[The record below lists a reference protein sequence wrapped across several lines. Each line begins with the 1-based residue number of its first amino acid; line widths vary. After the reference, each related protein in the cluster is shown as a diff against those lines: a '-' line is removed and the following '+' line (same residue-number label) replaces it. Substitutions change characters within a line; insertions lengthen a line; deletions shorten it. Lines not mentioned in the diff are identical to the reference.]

1 MSIAIPFL
9 ALLLAGAFAAYHRM
23 RLAVWVAIAASLLL
37 VCWWL
42 GANHAA
48 TIVALLLLVAIS
60 VTLLVPA
67 LRKPWI
73 TAPLLTFY
81 TKILPPLSDTERTA
95 LEAGT
100 VGFEGQLFSGKPD
113 WSQLLSQPKPALTAE
128 EQAFLDGPCEA
139 LCRMTDDW
147 DISHV
152 RADLPPELWAFM
164 KDNKFFGLNIP
175 KSYGG
180 LGFSALMNHKVIQ
193 KLSSISSTVSTTVG
207 VPNSLG
213 PAELLMHYGTEEQK
227 QHYLPRLADG
237 REVPCFA
244 LTGPFAGSDA
254 TSIPDA
260 GIVAMGQWNG
270 AQVLGIRLTMD
281 KRYITL
287 APVATLIGVAF
298 RMYDPDG
305 LLGDKKDIGISLA
318 LVPRDTPGLEIGR
331 RHFPLNNPFQNG
343 PVRGDNVFVPLSQ
356 LIGGEDYAGR
366 GWQMLMECLSIGRSI
381 TLPSIA
387 SGGSKMAACVTGAYA
402 RIRKQFGLSVGRFEG
417 VEEALARIAGK
428 AYAISAL
435 SQATAA
441 AVSRGENPAVPSTI
455 AKYHCTEMGREVMRD
470 AMDIHGGKGIILGP
484 RNYLGRAWQAL
495 PISITVEGANIMTR
509 SLMIFG
515 QGAILC
521 HPWVMKEMK
530 AAQLEDPVERIDTF
544 DRNLFGHIG
553 FAISNAVRAFWF
565 GLTSSMIGKAPGDDY
580 TRRFYRKLDR
590 YSAALAVMADTSMLL
605 LGGKLKF
612 KESLSGRLGDVLSQL
627 YIASSLLKRYEDE
640 GRPVGDQPLLAWAF
654 HDAIN
659 KIETALSGALRNFPI
674 RPVGWLLWLL
684 IFPLGRRAQPPSD
697 RLGHRAASLLMT
709 PCDARTR
716 LAEGVFLTPGEHN
729 PAGRIDSYLPL
740 VILAEPVERKFL
752 KALKNS
758 DIQALGFDAQLDE
771 GVREGWITADE
782 RAQLEELRAMTLDA
796 ITVDDFEAWELQSAG
811 YRSESGNEKNVVDA
825 AISNARVAA

>member
-1 MSIAIPFL
+1 MSVLLPFL
-9 ALLLAGAFAAYHRM
+9 ALLLAGLVVAYHRM
-23 RLAVWVAIAASLLL
+23 RLAVWVATSAVLLTGCWLFGASHVAVAIAAVL
-37 VCWWL
+37 
-42 GANHAA
+42 
-48 TIVALLLLVAIS
+48 VALIAIP
-60 VTLLVPA
+60 LLVPA
-67 LRKPWI
+67 IRKPLI
-73 TAPLLTFY
+73 TAPLLKFY
-81 TKILPPLSDTERTA
+81 TRILPPLSETERTA
-95 LEAGT
+95 LESGT
-100 VGFEGQLFSGKPD
+100 VGFEGELFSGKPD
-113 WSQLLSQPKPALTAE
+113 WQQLLSQPKPELTAE
-128 EQAFLDGPCEA
+128 EQAFLDGPCET
-139 LCRMTDDW
+139 LCRMSDDW
-147 DISHV
+147 DITHV
-152 RADLPPELWAFM
+152 RADLPPELWDYM
-164 KDNKFFGLNIP
+164 KRNKFFGLNIP
-175 KSYGG
+175 KEYGG
-180 LGFSALMNHKVIQ
+180 LGFTALMNHKVIQ

-213 PAELLMHYGTEEQK
+213 PAELLMHYGTDEQK

-254 TSIPDA
+254 TSIPDY
-260 GIVAMGQWNG
+260 GIVGMGEWGG
-270 AQVLGIRLTMD
+270 AQVLGIRLTLN

-318 LVPRDTPGLEIGR
+318 LVPRETPGLEIGR

-343 PVRGDNVFVPLSQ
+343 PIHGDGVFVPLSQ

-417 VEEALARIAGK
+417 VEEALARMGGK

-435 SQATAA
+435 AQATAA
-441 AVSRGENPAVPSTI
+441 AVTRGENPAVPSTI
-455 AKYHCTEMGREVMRD
+455 AKYHCTEMGREVLRD

-484 RNYLGRAWQAL
+484 RNYLGRGWQAL

-530 AAQLEDPVERIDTF
+530 AAQLEDPVERIDAF
-544 DRNLFGHIG
+544 DHNLFGHIR

-565 GLTSSMIGKAPGDDY
+565 GLTGTLIGKAPGDAY

-590 YSAALAVMADTSMLL
+590 YSAALAVMADTSMLM

-627 YIASSLLKRYEDE
+627 YIASAMLKRYQDE
-640 GRPVGDQPLLAWAF
+640 GNPVGDQPLLAWAF
-654 HDAIN
+654 HDSIN

-684 IFPLGRRAQPPSD
+684 VFPLGRRAQAPSD
-697 RLGHRAASLLMT
+697 RLGHRAAALLMT
-709 PCDARTR
+709 PCDARAR
-716 LAEGVFLTPGEHN
+716 LASGVFLTPCDNN
-729 PAGRIDSYLPL
+729 PAGRVDSYLPK

-752 KALKNS
+752 KALKNN
-758 DIQALGFDAQLDE
+758 DIEALDFDAQLDE
-771 GVREGWITADE
+771 ALREGWITAPE

-796 ITVDDFEAWELQSAG
+796 ISVDDFESWELRGAAFYGNFGETS
-811 YRSESGNEKNVVDA
+811 SSGTMKLDDRA
-825 AISNARVAA
+825 VA